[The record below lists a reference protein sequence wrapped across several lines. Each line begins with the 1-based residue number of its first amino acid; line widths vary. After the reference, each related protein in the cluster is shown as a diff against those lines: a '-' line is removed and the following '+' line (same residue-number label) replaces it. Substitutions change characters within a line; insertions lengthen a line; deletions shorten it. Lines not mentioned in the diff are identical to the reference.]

1 MSPSRVVVIGDAN
14 VDMVI
19 RLPSRSSQ
27 TPGQSGANPQLHGG
41 GSAANAAVA
50 LARLGVGVSFVGTIG
65 DDGYGRWILEDFKKE
80 GVDSSGVSLVR
91 DSFTPMVMALIEQN
105 GERHI
110 AVWPQEGGAHFQLR
124 ADAIGPSNFE
134 NAAWLHTTGMCLR
147 ASPAREAIIYAM
159 QMAREEGLTVS
170 LDLNLRLE
178 SWELDKRTRAVFDRA
193 IALADVVFGS
203 AEEEIMPLMGVDQI
217 DQSALKLSGGKR
229 VVIARQGKRGAVV
242 AADGET
248 FHVPAFQAEVVDTL
262 GAGDAFNG
270 GFIAA
275 RLEDLGI
282 NHATQWGHAAAA
294 YKIGRVGAR
303 NLPAREELEKILR
316 TSSTVEG

>member
-1 MSPSRVVVIGDAN
+1 MTPSRVVVIGDAN

-27 TPGQSGANPQLHGG
+27 APVHISANPQLHGG

-50 LARLGVGVSFVGTIG
+50 LARLGIDVSFVGTIG

-80 GVDSSGVSLVR
+80 GVDSRGVSLVR
-91 DSFTPMVMALIEQN
+91 DAFTPMVVALIEPD

-110 AVWPQEGGAHFQLR
+110 VVWPHEGGAHFQLR
-124 ADAIGPSNFE
+124 PDAIRPSNLE

-147 ASPAREAIIYAM
+147 ASPACEAILYAM
-159 QMAREEGLTVS
+159 QMAHEEGLTVS

-178 SWELDKRTRAVFDRA
+178 AWGLDERTRDVVDRA
-193 IALADVVFGS
+193 IALADVVFGN
-203 AEEEIMPLMGVDQI
+203 AEEEIMPLTGVDQV
-217 DQSALKLSGGKR
+217 DQAALKLSGGER
-229 VVIARQGKRGAVV
+229 VVIARQGKMGAVL
-242 AADGET
+242 AAEGET

-270 GFIAA
+270 GFITA
-275 RLEDLGI
+275 RLENLGFRQ
-282 NHATQWGHAAAA
+282 ATIWGHAAAA
-294 YKIGRVGAR
+294 HKIGRVGAR
-303 NLPAREELEKILR
+303 NLPSKEELENILQ
-316 TSSTVEG
+316 TSLPVDS